1 MSNERSKMLYPVND
15 SIVIDTLSI
24 LQNSERI
31 IQFLNGEVVSNT
43 ASTYELDYFS
53 SILILKSA
61 IIPDSILITYKVFPF
76 LFTQKYF
83 HKDPAKLDSAE
94 LNLTPLIYESES
106 VNPYL
111 ELDGLDYNGSLTRG
125 ISFGNNQDV
134 VVNSSF
140 NLQMSG
146 KLQND
151 VMVSASISDNNIP
164 IQPEGNTQQLQ
175 EFDKVFINVSK
186 DEQALTIGDFEL
198 YKPEGYF
205 MNYYKKSQ
213 GLYYQGGFHPGG
225 GSLKTGISFTAARG
239 LYVRQQLNVIEGNQ
253 GPYKL
258 TGANGETYI

>member
-111 ELDGLDYNGSLTRG
+111 
-125 ISFGNNQDV
+125 
-134 VVNSSF
+134 
-140 NLQMSG
+140 
-146 KLQND
+146 
-151 VMVSASISDNNIP
+151 
-164 IQPEGNTQQLQ
+164 
-175 EFDKVFINVSK
+175 
-186 DEQALTIGDFEL
+186 
-198 YKPEGYF
+198 
-205 MNYYKKSQ
+205 
-213 GLYYQGGFHPGG
+213 
-225 GSLKTGISFTAARG
+225 
-239 LYVRQQLNVIEGNQ
+239 
-253 GPYKL
+253 
-258 TGANGETYI
+258 